1 VWQRSSRRRELGYEG
16 GEGDG
21 RREEE
26 TYRVVRNKKKAMDGG
41 IKKQESMK
49 SNEVKV
55 HSIGIRWPI
64 RRNIK
69 EMLRSKSGP
78 DGGAKKSS
86 MRSNL
91 RMNS

>member
-1 VWQRSSRRRELGYEG
+1 
-16 GEGDG
+16 
-21 RREEE
+21 
-26 TYRVVRNKKKAMDGG
+26 
-41 IKKQESMK
+41 MK

-55 HSIGIRWPI
+55 HPIGIRWPI